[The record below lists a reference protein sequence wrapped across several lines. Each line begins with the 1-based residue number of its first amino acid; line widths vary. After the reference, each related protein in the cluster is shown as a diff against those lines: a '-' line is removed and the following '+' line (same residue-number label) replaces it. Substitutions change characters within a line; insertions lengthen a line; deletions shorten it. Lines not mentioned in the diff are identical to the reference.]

1 MIESIF
7 DWIFSFAFEFRYI
20 ILFSIIIGIILLCL
34 DYRERNRSYAK
45 LAQET
50 RILRQ
55 QIAELPQKE
64 KLLRQIDALNFD
76 YEQLQRRF
84 NKEQRKADKLISEI
98 KACKNKNE
106 ELTLQNDEFTFQN
119 GELIFQN
126 EELTLQN
133 EELTF
138 QNKKL
143 TFQNK
148 DLSQQNTDLQDFFTK
163 HNVEQLVK
171 QNEAL
176 HSLVEEKLMQ
186 YPWLAK
192 EYADY
197 QYIFE
202 ERQSKILA
210 TKANPAIKAAAQLKN
225 IAKEKRELQQLCKL
239 QEYQLN
245 FYEKVFPWLE
255 DIKETDIYEIWQST
269 QKTAEYDETDEY
281 HTLSKWLS
289 PEEYENLS
297 TQEKYQLALDRY
309 QKRHKS
315 NWEVGIEFERYI
327 GYKFEMAGENV
338 KYIGATKGL
347 EDMGRDLIVEKPDKI
362 RVIQCKRWA
371 QHKTIHEKH
380 IFQLYGSMVM
390 LGINNPQKPLEGLLI
405 TTAPLS
411 PTAQQCADYL
421 HIRIKTI
428 NPESLANGYP
438 VIKCNISRKDNTK
451 IYHLPFDQQY
461 DRVVIEP
468 SRGEFYAHTIAEAE
482 EAGFRRAWKHI
493 C

>member
-1 MIESIF
+1 MIKSLF
-7 DWIFSFAFEFRYI
+7 DWIFNFAFEFRYVILFLI
-20 ILFSIIIGIILLCL
+20 ILGIMLLCL

-45 LAQET
+45 LAQEN

-55 QIAELPQKE
+55 QIAELPHKE
-64 KLLRQIDALNFD
+64 KLSRQIDALNFD
-76 YEQLQRRF
+76 YEQLQRQF
-84 NKEQRKADKLISEI
+84 NKEKRKADKLVAEI
-98 KACKNKNE
+98 RTCKNENQ
-106 ELTLQNDEFTFQN
+106 ELTLQNKN
-119 GELIFQN
+119 
-126 EELTLQN
+126 
-133 EELTF
+133 
-138 QNKKL
+138 
-143 TFQNK
+143 
-148 DLSQQNTDLQDFFTK
+148 LSQQNTDLQNFFTK
-163 HNVEQLVK
+163 HNVDQLVR

-176 HSLVEEKLMQ
+176 HNLVEEKLMQ

-210 TKANPAIKAAAQLKN
+210 TKANPAVKAAIQLKN
-225 IAKEKRELQQLCKL
+225 IAREKRELQQLCKL

-390 LGINNPQKPLEGLLI
+390 LGIKNNPQKPLEGLLI

-411 PTAQQCADYL
+411 QTAQQCADYL
-421 HIRIKTI
+421 HIRVKTI
-428 NPESLANGYP
+428 NPESLDDGYP
-438 VIKCNISRKDNTK
+438 VIKCNISRKDNSK

-468 SRGEFYAHTIAEAE
+468 DKGEFYAYTIAEAE
-482 EAGFRRAWKHI
+482 AAGFRRANRYTQLNH
-493 C
+493 